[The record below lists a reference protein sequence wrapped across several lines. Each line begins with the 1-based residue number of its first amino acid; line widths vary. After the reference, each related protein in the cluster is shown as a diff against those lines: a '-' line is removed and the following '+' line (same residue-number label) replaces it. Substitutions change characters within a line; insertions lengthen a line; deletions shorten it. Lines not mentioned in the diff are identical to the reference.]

1 GITPAFEARRVDPH
15 EALKEGGRGGGLS
28 RGRRRLQNLLIVS
41 QTALAV
47 MLLIGAGLLVRSFK
61 HLLET
66 DPGFEP
72 QHVLVATV
80 PLPLRAYSRAA
91 DVRNFWKELML
102 KSQELPGVKTV
113 GLSTDLPLDAQEHD
127 GVTIEGREGSKNSLP
142 NITQS
147 WVAGDYFGAMGI
159 ALKSG

>member
-1 GITPAFEARRVDPH
+1 
-15 EALKEGGRGGGLS
+15 
-28 RGRRRLQNLLIVS
+28 
-41 QTALAV
+41 

-72 QHVLVATV
+72 QHVVAATV

-91 DVRNFWKELML
+91 DIRNFWKELMV
-102 KSQELPGVKTV
+102 KSQELPAVKSV

-127 GVTIEGREGSKNSLP
+127 GVTIEGREASKNSLP

-147 WVAGDYFGAMGI
+147 WVTGDYFGAMGI
-159 ALKSG
+159 TLKNGILFAPE